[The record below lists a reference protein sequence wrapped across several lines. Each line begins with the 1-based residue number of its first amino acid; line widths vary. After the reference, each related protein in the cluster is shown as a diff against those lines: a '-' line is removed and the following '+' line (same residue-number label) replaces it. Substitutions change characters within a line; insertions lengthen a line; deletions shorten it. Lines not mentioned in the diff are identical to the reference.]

1 MILINLIGPMMI
13 STIQKKPLNKKK
25 KRKIKKENFL
35 VREPSQDYKEIWM
48 TSKISSTQ
56 L

>member
-1 MILINLIGPMMI
+1 MISMILRR
-13 STIQKKPLNKKK
+13 PLNKRK

-48 TSKISSTQ
+48 TSKISLTQ